1 MEKVEFLGRSTTQ
14 PPQTGC
20 HNQSHSCGA
29 GR

>member
-1 MEKVEFLGRSTTQ
+1 MEKVELCSSIIG

-20 HNQSHSCGA
+20 MNQSHSCGA